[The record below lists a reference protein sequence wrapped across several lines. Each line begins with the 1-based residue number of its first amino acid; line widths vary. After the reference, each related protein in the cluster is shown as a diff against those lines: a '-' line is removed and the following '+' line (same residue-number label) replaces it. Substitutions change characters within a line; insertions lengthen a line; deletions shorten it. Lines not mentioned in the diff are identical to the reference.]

1 MIPLKE
7 GYPYWKKI
15 IMVSKYYPNF
25 VSSKQGNILR
35 SGQNLIIKINGNP
48 SYILGRLFYRKRFG
62 RKKLIQIEQ
71 TGSPSN
77 SKRTQIKFEMLRY
90 TKNILEEMPK
100 GKYSVSTYAYFPG
113 IGGKRWD
120 DNFEIS

>member
-1 MIPLKE
+1 MT
-7 GYPYWKKI
+7 
-15 IMVSKYYPNF
+15 SKYHPNF
-25 VSSKQGNILR
+25 VSSKQGNILE

-71 TGSPSN
+71 TGSPN
-77 SKRTQIKFEMLRY
+77 NPKKNQIKFEMFRY
-90 TKNILEEMPK
+90 TKGVLEEMPK
-100 GKYSVSTYAYFPG
+100 GKYRISVYAYFSKT
-113 IGGKRWD
+113 GGNRWS